1 MVIYNLERPQIVN
14 DVKLMGARRP
24 AFRRIGEHAYT
35 CIGIASF
42 GSVIE
47 YKIKVTLVYYD
58 DQLIAIRH
66 PETGF
71 WLATN
76 HTGQSI
82 IPRGWIES
90 PYKNNGVQREMTMT
104 KERHR
109 HNKCESDI

>member
-58 DQLIAIRH
+58 DQLIAIQH

-90 PYKNNGVQREMTMT
+90 PYKNNGVQREMTMA